1 MKLKEKKAIVTQ
13 PEIITE
19 IEELTINRIDDF
31 PSKQYVRVIVNELP
45 GEITLWS
52 DDNYDPTC
60 SWTLTDV
67 EARIEELL
75 GGE

>member
-1 MKLKEKKAIVTQ
+1 MKLKKKKTIVTQ
-13 PEIITE
+13 PEITTE
-19 IEELTINRIDDF
+19 IQDVTINRIDDF
-31 PSKQYVRVIVNELP
+31 PSKQFVKVIVNELP

-60 SWTLTDV
+60 SWTLADV

-75 GGE
+75 NE